1 MLYLSRP
8 AERAAMPLHKRL
20 FALQVMPGLGKAL
33 GGELHHHVVMRPA
46 VGQDE
51 MMITALHRRGLLCA
65 ERVGGSTT
73 RFFLTTLMVRS
84 P

>member
-1 MLYLSRP
+1 MAIS
-8 AERAAMPLHKRL
+8 
-20 FALQVMPGLGKAL
+20 
-33 GGELHHHVVMRPA
+33 GELHHHVVMRPA

-65 ERVGGSTT
+65 GRVGGNTT